1 MHGAYPNLRLPG
13 GHLHGY
19 RSGMPNVL
27 VLLGHPDP
35 QSFNGALAD
44 AYAAAAER
52 AGARVELLRLVDLDF
67 DPILRMG
74 FRGEQPLE
82 PDLVRARAAIEA
94 ADHVVWVFPTW
105 WASAPALVRGFV
117 DRVFLPGWAFRNHE
131 GSSLPEKLLR
141 GRSARIV
148 TTMDAPRFWYVLAY
162 RSALH
167 HAFVTATLDY
177 CGVGPVAKS
186 TVYSVRNLDARA
198 RERAIARVAEE
209 ARADVA
215 RLAKGERARRGE
227 VVARLGG
234 G

>member
-1 MHGAYPNLRLPG
+1 MHGAYPNLRLPEG
-13 GHLHGY
+13 LLHGY
-19 RSGMPNVL
+19 RWGMPNVL

-44 AYAAAAER
+44 AYAAAASE
-52 AGARVELLRLVDLDF
+52 AGASVQLLRLVDLDF

-74 FRGEQPLE
+74 FRGSQPLE
-82 PDLVRARAAIEA
+82 PDLERARRAIEA

-105 WASAPALVRGFV
+105 WASPPALVRGFV
-117 DRVFLPGWAFRNHE
+117 DRVFLPGWAFRYHE
-131 GSSLPEKLLR
+131 GAIVQEKLLR
-141 GRSARIV
+141 GRSARVV

-167 HAFVTATLDY
+167 RAFVTATLDY
-177 CGVGPVAKS
+177 CGFSPVATS
-186 TVYSVRNLDARA
+186 TVYSVRNLDASA
-198 RERAIARVAEE
+198 REKAIARVAEE

-215 RLAKGERARRGE
+215 RLAKGERAGRAE
-227 VVARLGG
+227 AVPRLGG